1 MSEGTNPF
9 NETGTNLFPSTNLD
23 FDEALTSRAL
33 ILSSQGTN
41 LVFRSSY
48 SKETNP
54 SFLGL
59 IETMN
64 SAYLNVLDIF
74 ITVLFLPK
82 FFTDF
87 TVHLSSSLYNFFQK
101 FFTDF
106 TIHLSSS
113 LFKSSNSSYL

>member
-9 NETGTNLFPSTNLD
+9 NETGTNLLPSTNLD
-23 FDEALTSRAL
+23 LDEALTSRAFT
-33 ILSSQGTN
+33 LSSHGTN

-48 SKETNP
+48 SKDTNP

-59 IETMN
+59 IENVN
-64 SAYLNVLDIF
+64 SAYLNVLEIF

-87 TVHLSSSLYNFFQK
+87 TVHLSSSL
-101 FFTDF
+101 
-106 TIHLSSS
+106 
-113 LFKSSNSSYL
+113 FKSSNSSYL